1 MDAGRRAASG
11 PSWRRGARDLLH
23 PCAGEDGGVRAS
35 VSTRPARLDG
45 PDVAAVAA
53 MLADYHA
60 RTEAEKAEH
69 GLAEPGPLPERY
81 AAEVRD
87 PASAFAGADV
97 IVADRGGEVIGM
109 AALHRSGDDVELKRL
124 WVAPAG
130 RRSGAGSA
138 LMADAASHARAAGA
152 DGLRLSVWDWRADA
166 LALYAR
172 QGFVEVPSWESR
184 ERLVCLRREL

>member
-1 MDAGRRAASG
+1 MTLFIRPAH
-11 PSWRRGARDLLH
+11 L
-23 PCAGEDGGVRAS
+23 DGGDR
-35 VSTRPARLDG
+35 G
-45 PDVAAVAA
+45 PVAA

-60 RTEAEKAEH
+60 QTEGEKVAH
-69 GLAEPGPLPERY
+69 GVTPPGELPERY

-87 PASAFAGADV
+87 PAASFAGADV
-97 IVADRGGEVIGM
+97 IVAARDGETIGT
-109 AALHRSGDDVELKRL
+109 AVLRRAGADLELKRL

-138 LMADAASHARAAGA
+138 LMADAAARGRAAGA
-152 DGLRLSVWDWRADA
+152 TGLRLSVWDWRADA

-184 ERLVCLRREL
+184 QRLVCLRLPL